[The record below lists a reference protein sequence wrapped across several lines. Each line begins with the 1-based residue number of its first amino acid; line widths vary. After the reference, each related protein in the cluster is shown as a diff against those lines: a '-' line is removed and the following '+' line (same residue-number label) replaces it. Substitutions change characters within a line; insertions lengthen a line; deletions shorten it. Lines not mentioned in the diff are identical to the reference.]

1 MPCQTFLRLL
11 KFVVGDLKAGCFA
24 KPFQYNTSFQ
34 NVSLRVT
41 SGEVTV
47 NIDKKIILIRQSG
60 QIFGIYSLLGQHK
73 ASFFKK
79 ICHISFLKH
88 PKILLMGP
96 INRFP
101 YVA

>member
-47 NIDKKIILIRQSG
+47 NIDTKIILIRQSG

-79 ICHISFLKH
+79 NMSHKF
-88 PKILLMGP
+88 PKAPKNTTYGP
-96 INRFP
+96 N
-101 YVA
+101 